1 MSVLSPQMIRPES
14 LRWTELDKCLM
25 TECHVIVRNSN
36 NL

>member
-1 MSVLSPQMIRPES
+1 MSVLSPQMIRPET

-25 TECHVIVRNSN
+25 TVCHVTARDSN